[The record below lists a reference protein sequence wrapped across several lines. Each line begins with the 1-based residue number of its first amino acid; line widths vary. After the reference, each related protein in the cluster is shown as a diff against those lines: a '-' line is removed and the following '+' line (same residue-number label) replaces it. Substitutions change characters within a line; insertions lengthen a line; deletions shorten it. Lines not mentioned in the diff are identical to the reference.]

1 MTKNVTNEKK
11 KALTSRE
18 LTSAQLKVISLSL
31 AGVSIEDIAKE
42 IKISRTMIYRWLK
55 QDLFQETLDL
65 QRQEIFE
72 RGITRLKS
80 AVDLA
85 VIVLINALGSN
96 NPSLQRL
103 AAKDILSLAL
113 KTVQDKEIE
122 ERLERLEAII
132 KERYIS

>member
-42 IKISRTMIYRWLK
+42 IKISRTTIYRWLK